1 MRFALAQVLHRV
13 KGTRCSVGMPSR
25 RSGRSRRRPMLE
37 LLEDRRLLASW
48 TAFGPAPINHGQT
61 PGNEPVSGRI
71 VAVAGDPDDP
81 NTIYTA
87 AAGGGVWKTTDGGT
101 HWTPQTDSQETLS
114 MGAIALDPGIPN
126 VIYAG
131 TGEANH
137 SGDSFYGR
145 GVLKSTDG
153 GSTWSLVGQFDFSND
168 ATTPLFDRRTIS
180 KIVVTRK
187 TDPTQA
193 DDPVYVAVAGGGV
206 NGLAG
211 NTGIWKSTDGGTTWT
226 NTTASISTTDAYTDL
241 VASTYDPN
249 TLYAASGTSSGS
261 ANNGVWVTVD
271 GGADWHRAGDFPAG
285 ATDGR
290 IAIANMS
297 NNYNLLF
304 AAITDPNTGGLLE
317 MMQTTNGYD
326 IRTAN
331 GTNDYTQIHWTM
343 VPIDLTTFNYLGQ
356 QGWYDTTLA
365 IDPVFKST
373 FNSDGSSS
381 NTYTIYGGGST
392 QVIEVQATQTFAN
405 SSDSVG
411 SWSDGSPVDISVDS
425 SGNGP
430 HVDHHALGFDANGNL
445 LDGNDGGLCRRDPN
459 TGTWTDLNG
468 NLQITQFYG
477 VALHPTDAN
486 IAYGGSQDNGTEK
499 YSGTL
504 AWTQVSQGDGGYV
517 RVDSSDPNTVYH
529 TFFRDNTDGT
539 TFFERSDDGGATWS
553 AKTTDINPADP
564 SNFIVPYVMDPSNPA
579 RLVLGTNRIYETTDH
594 ADTWHNISAPSS
606 NGWNSS
612 AKVDAVTVSRSD
624 PNTIYATAGGKIF
637 VTTDDGTHWVERD
650 VSGATDHFADLAVDS
665 TNSQV
670 AYVVRD
676 RFDGGSSSGH
686 VFRTTNGGQT
696 WTDISSN
703 LPDLPTDTLAL
714 FPGTNTL
721 YVGNDKGVYV
731 SNNLGG
737 SWSRFGTGLPDARA
751 VDLEL
756 NTTLGIVAVGTHGR
770 GMWEIQVEND
780 PPPMAA
786 GGPVTATEGRAFNG
800 VVASFTDADPNA
812 TAAEYTATITWGDGS
827 SSDGT
832 IQADSGG
839 FRVLGTHTY
848 NEEGS
853 CSIGVAITD
862 VDNSSNVATTSS
874 PATVAD
880 APLTASFGVIT
891 AVEGAAFSG
900 VAASFTDADPN
911 GTDADYAATITWG
924 DGQQSDGTIAANGG
938 FTVSG
943 THTYAEE
950 GKYSVSVTIKDVGG
964 STATATSPATVADA
978 MLNAINKAIDPVQGQ
993 AFTGVVASFTD
1004 DDLNG
1009 LVADYAATITWGD
1022 GNISAG
1028 KIAANGG
1035 GFDVTGTNAYASA
1048 GVFTVTVTINDVGGS
1063 TATAV
1068 STASVQSSQVD
1079 PPITAR
1085 AVSVIATEGVPARAV
1100 IVATFTDPDPLAR
1113 AGEYRAT
1120 ITWGD
1125 GSPTSAGT
1133 IMTTVGGG
1141 FTVTGSHNYAEE
1153 GAYQLKVTIA
1163 DVDDASNT
1171 AVVKGMAK
1179 VADAPLAPDYTDFLR
1194 HIILSAPG
1202 KTFAAVVSSFTDADP
1217 KGTAGDYTATIAWGD
1232 GASSAGAVSA
1242 NGRGG
1247 FDVTGSHG
1255 YARTGLFVIGVIIT
1269 DVGGSTTFAIDFAF
1283 VFAGLSGSG
1292 LLRSRASG
1300 FALAAS
1306 AVPSGDAS
1314 AVTPLG
1320 ADAALADPR
1329 SSATVSTP
1337 SDGFPFVGMTTDSSI
1352 APLRVPPTQAC
1363 PTGLPRWQIR
1373 ATPALQRYVNWARKK
1388 GPGSGLDFPACR

>member
-1 MRFALAQVLHRV
+1 
-13 KGTRCSVGMPSR
+13 
-25 RSGRSRRRPMLE
+25 
-37 LLEDRRLLASW
+37 
-48 TAFGPAPINHGQT
+48 
-61 PGNEPVSGRI
+61 
-71 VAVAGDPDDP
+71 
-81 NTIYTA
+81 
-87 AAGGGVWKTTDGGT
+87 
-101 HWTPQTDSQETLS
+101 
-114 MGAIALDPGIPN
+114 
-126 VIYAG
+126 
-131 TGEANH
+131 
-137 SGDSFYGR
+137 
-145 GVLKSTDG
+145 
-153 GSTWSLVGQFDFSND
+153 
-168 ATTPLFDRRTIS
+168 
-180 KIVVTRK
+180 VTRK
-187 TDPTQA
+187 TDQTQA
-193 DDPVYVAVAGGGV
+193 DDPVYVEVAGGGV
-206 NGLAG
+206 NGLGG

-226 NTTASISTTDAYTDL
+226 NTTATISTTDAYTDL

-249 TLYAASGTSSGS
+249 TLYAAIGTSSGS
-261 ANNGVWVTVD
+261 ANNGVFVTVD

-285 ATDGR
+285 VTDGR

-445 LDGNDGGLCRRDPN
+445 LDGNDGGIWRRDPN

-499 YSGTL
+499 YTGAL

-517 RVDSSDPNTVYH
+517 RVDSSNPDTLYH
-529 TFFRDNTDGT
+529 TFFRDSTDGA

-553 AKTTDINPADP
+553 AKTTNINPADP
-564 SNFIVPYVMDPSNPA
+564 SNFIVPYIMDPSNPA
-579 RLVLGTNRIYETTDH
+579 RLLLGTNRIYETTDH
-594 ADTWHNISAPSS
+594 ADSWHNISATSS

-612 AKVDAVTVSRSD
+612 ANVDALTVSSSD

-637 VTTDDGTHWVERD
+637 VTTDDGAHWVERD

-686 VFRTTNGGQT
+686 VFRTANGGQT

-703 LPDLPTDTLAL
+703 LPDLPTNTLAL

-737 SWSRFGTGLPDARA
+737 SWSRFGTSLPDARA

-756 NTTLGIVAVGTHGR
+756 NMTLGIVAVGTHGR
-770 GMWEIQVEND
+770 GMWEIHVEND
-780 PPPMAA
+780 PPPMAT
-786 GGPVTATEGRAFNG
+786 GSPVTATEGLAFNG
-800 VVASFTDADPNA
+800 AVASFADADPTA

-832 IQADSGG
+832 IQAGSGG
-839 FRVLGTHTY
+839 FSVLGTHTY

-853 CSIGVAITD
+853 YPIGVAITD
-862 VDNSSNVATTSS
+862 VDNSSNEATTTSL
-874 PATVAD
+874 ATVAD
-880 APLTASFGVIT
+880 ASLTATPQPIT
-891 AVEGAAFSG
+891 AVEGA
-900 VAASFTDADPN
+900 
-911 GTDADYAATITWG
+911 
-924 DGQQSDGTIAANGG
+924 
-938 FTVSG
+938 
-943 THTYAEE
+943 
-950 GKYSVSVTIKDVGG
+950 
-964 STATATSPATVADA
+964 
-978 MLNAINKAIDPVQGQ
+978 

-1004 DDLNG
+1004 ADPNG
-1009 LVADYAATITWGD
+1009 MVADYAATITWGD

-1035 GFDVTGTNAYASA
+1035 GFDVTGTNTYASA
-1048 GVFTVTVTINDVGGS
+1048 GVFTVTVTIKDVGGN

-1068 STASVQSSQVD
+1068 STANVQSSQVD
-1079 PPITAR
+1079 PPITGR
-1085 AVSVIATEGVPARAV
+1085 ALSLSATEGVPAVAV
-1100 IVATFTDPDPLAR
+1100 TVATFTDPDPLAT
-1113 AGEYRAT
+1113 AGDYRAM

-1133 IMTTVGGG
+1133 IVATVGGG
-1141 FTVTGSHNYAEE
+1141 FTVAGSHTYDEE

-1163 DVDDASNT
+1163 DVDNASNT
-1171 AVVKGMAK
+1171 AVVTGMAK

-1194 HIILSAPG
+1194 HIIRSAPG
-1202 KTFAAVVSSFTDADP
+1202 KTFTAAVASFTDADP
-1217 KGTAGDYTATIAWGD
+1217 KGTADDYTATIAWGD
-1232 GASSAGAVSA
+1232 GASSAGALSA

-1247 FDVTGSHG
+1247 FHVTGSHS

-1269 DVGGSTTFAIDFAF
+1269 DAGGSTTFAINFAF

-1292 LLRSRASG
+1292 VLGGRASG
-1300 FALAAS
+1300 FAVAAS

-1314 AVTPLG
+1314 AVTPQG
-1320 ADAALADPR
+1320 ADAALADPG
-1329 SSATVSTP
+1329 SASTVSTA
-1337 SDGFPFVGMTTDSSI
+1337 SDEIPFVGMTTGSSI
-1352 APLRVPPTQAC
+1352 VPIRVPPIGT
-1363 PTGLPRWQIR
+1363 PTPSSSSKAMIR
-1373 ATPALQRYVNWARKK
+1373 IPSNPPDLVRPSKAKSGWGENQRR
-1388 GPGSGLDFPACR
+1388 